1 MSINVKVLSNS
12 DILKFCQLLYVF
24 CQLLYVLT
32 IIFAVAI
39 IGHVC
44 AYMKII
50 TIYPLLKKNDTWQK
64 TTVCWL

>member
-24 CQLLYVLT
+24 CQLLYMFRQLLYVFCQLYVLT

-44 AYMKII
+44 A
-50 TIYPLLKKNDTWQK
+50 
-64 TTVCWL
+64 